1 MTPVAWALEARAIR
15 AKNDAQRE
23 FALTLAKA
31 LHTQFRRSLVE
42 ILGCNLLPAPGADKD
57 APPEENYTP
66 LALLIGNPQMWS
78 TTKKTWDRE
87 AAARAAL
94 ANKTND
100 SFATLFD
107 DVAGD
112 MEPLVDDLLEQEQ
125 TRPQYAE
132 DPVTKK
138 LYKLQRPGEL
148 PDDPQVL
155 KDLGI
160 EVSDEPFKEF

>member
-15 AKNDAQRE
+15 ARQDAQRE
-23 FALTLAKA
+23 FVLTLAKT

-42 ILGCNLLPAPGADKD
+42 ILGCNLLPAPGAAAD

-66 LALLIGNPQMWS
+66 LALLIGNPQMWA

-87 AAARAAL
+87 AAARKAL
-94 ANKTND
+94 ADKTND
-100 SFATLFD
+100 SFVSTVD
-107 DVAGD
+107 EIGD
-112 MEPLVDDLLEQEQ
+112 MEPLVEDLIEQEE
-125 TRPQYAE
+125 TMPQYAQ